1 MNIEIRLS
9 EKEFIRFGL
18 FDTLSLKRGWVRPAL
33 FAAILGGAAAVCF
46 IMHQRRGAVLL
57 GSVLLAVAA
66 GLPAAWFL
74 NFFVSLRKQ
83 AAAQGLGQGKHV
95 YTLTLDGG
103 GVRVD
108 NGRERADFAWD
119 QVFRVCRR
127 PEATYLYITP
137 QRAFLIPHHCA
148 EGGGDGLW
156 SFLQAHVPEARRA

>member
-1 MNIEIRLS
+1 MKIEVRLS

-18 FDTLSLKRGWVRPAL
+18 FDTLSLQRGWVRPAL

-46 IMHQRRGAVLL
+46 FMHQRKGAVLL

-74 NFFVSLRKQ
+74 NFFLSLRKQ

-95 YTLTLDGG
+95 YTLTLSGS

-108 NGRERADFAWD
+108 NGREQADFAWD
-119 QVFRVCRR
+119 QIHRVCRR
-127 PEATYLYITP
+127 REATYLYITP
-137 QRAFLIPHHCA
+137 QRAFLIPHRCA

-156 SFLQAHVPEARRA
+156 SFLRPRVPEARQA